1 MAIVTETAWKM
12 RLERGTTMVAFRA
25 LPLSDCYLLN
35 GKGVR
40 FYNREQLAP
49 GHRVVLA
56 RAAAEEVA
64 NDLGAEVQPLPTLS
78 GEDEMAIVLRDGHVL
93 GWMYDE
99 NTRRVDTGLPDL
111 FSDDA
116 AALESWFLR
125 WEHALPVEA
134 REELAVLLVD
144 VDDKLMD

>member
-1 MAIVTETAWKM
+1 
-12 RLERGTTMVAFRA
+12 MVAIRA
-25 LPLSDCYLLN
+25 LPASNCYLLN

-40 FYNREQLAP
+40 FYNQERLAP
-49 GHRVVLA
+49 SHRVVLTQDVAEDVA
-56 RAAAEEVA
+56 RSV
-64 NDLGAEVQPLPTLS
+64 GARFEPLPTLS